1 MFIFIF
7 EHNIYIFSAI
17 SFPIVIS
24 PKEFRIK
31 EEEHILLY
39 SNQTDTVNIE
49 VEDFSTKKNIL
60 FHSQFN
66 LIQGKMLYS
75 FIYLF

>member
-1 MFIFIF
+1 M
-7 EHNIYIFSAI
+7 
-17 SFPIVIS
+17 IS

-31 EEEHILLY
+31 EKEHILLY

-75 FIYLF
+75 FIYFDYYLLNLCFV